1 MPRVR
6 ERATWDAD
14 GGKGTPMTIHG
25 TVDRNK
31 ATWICAAGVLLVLLG
46 SARAEAGFVL
56 FNPNP
61 ATTDASGTVAVGVTI
76 QAAEIGTF
84 DVFDLALQSRDPAL
98 RLVDFRPSQ
107 EWLDLVWGATPF
119 PIMPVPVGVVG
130 GVLLTDVASLYLGDL
145 VIDATGA
152 PVEEYFVDVLNGSYL
167 AHGFFFGDMM
177 GELLFGSPLVVN
189 VPEPSPAFLMLVCLL
204 WALPT
209 KRPPLSDGR
218 GSDKRR
224 RRLTSAR
231 RGPGG
236 RARTGAASTNR
247 HRGGTVRPGD

>member
-1 MPRVR
+1 MRRGV
-6 ERATWDAD
+6 
-14 GGKGTPMTIHG
+14 
-25 TVDRNK
+25 
-31 ATWICAAGVLLVLLG
+31 AGASG
-46 SARAEAGFVL
+46 DARAEAGFVL

-84 DVFDLALQSRDPAL
+84 DVFDLALQSRHPAL

-152 PVEEYFVDVLNGSYL
+152 LVEEYFVDVLNGSYL

-218 GSDKRR
+218 GSDKSADGSLRR
-224 RRLTSAR
+224 DADQAVGREQELRVRIAIEEERFGPAIDAAKNLKRIRPENDEVHASGVVEQFGFLRRSSI
-231 RGPGG
+231 GQ
-236 RARTGAASTNR
+236 
-247 HRGGTVRPGD
+247 